1 MKRYLIYKAWKYIFI
16 LDIWVV
22 DSSEVGIRSQFA
34 EQDIQDAIT
43 PGVKQIQPS
52 LQCELNDKYLI

>member
-43 PGVKQIQPS
+43 PGVKQTQPS